1 MTILAKPVSEGYV
14 ITPVASAVT
23 DHPPTEISG
32 QRWLLVLSGVA
43 VCNFEGQTTNDWTR
57 DTILIQ
63 PDINGALEDAIASHN
78 IPRPHLQPPTT
89 AVPGFQVNQAKGAPF
104 ATLNS
109 IFDTPGSLN
118 DGFAVDSWQM
128 SHHFA
133 HNAQH
138 DAYIDPIVDIIDGLT
153 VDAAVRNSDAELYRI
168 GYHITLIGLIV
179 FWVKEPSDKP

>member
-23 DHPPTEISG
+23 DNPPTDIYG

-63 PDINGALEDAIASHN
+63 PDINKALEDAITSHN
-78 IPRPHLQPPTT
+78 IPRPHLQPPST
-89 AVPGFQVNQAKGAPF
+89 AVPGFEADPDQRAPF

-118 DGFAVDSWQM
+118 DGFAVDSWQI

-138 DAYIDPIVDIIDGLT
+138 ADIEPTVDIIDGLI

-168 GYHITLIGLIV
+168 GYHMTLIGLIV
-179 FWVKEPSDKP
+179 FSVSKPSDKP